1 MDRSNQNNNDLLPAW
16 ETDILRSI
24 IHGKSLPRLL
34 EEITLGIEHI
44 INGGIASILLLDPDR
59 KHLRHGAAPSLS
71 KEYCELINGSEIG
84 PATGSCGTAAFTK
97 RAVIVSDIA
106 SDPLWIKYKDIA
118 ARENLKACWSTPIFD
133 KENQVT
139 ATFAVYYRE
148 IREPHPGELAMI
160 DRMAQI
166 VSLAIENNRKEQ
178 ALKANELQIKEA
190 FDGAAT
196 GIAITDMNG
205 RFLQV
210 NPAYLKIVEYSE
222 EELLQLDF
230 QSITHPADRDRNA
243 DEIKELISGRLKS
256 AVLEKK
262 YISKTGKIIWVKL
275 SVSVRRD
282 LFGNPS
288 TLMAI
293 VEDVSSLKDAE
304 LKQAESEQL
313 LSSLM
318 SNLPGVVYRCKN
330 DEFWTMTY
338 ISDAVQELTGYA
350 ASDLINNHK
359 VTFSNLIH
367 SDDQSYIDYEIQN
380 AIKNRSHFQ
389 LEYRIRKA
397 NGEIVWLWEQGK
409 ALVDESDDIAYLE
422 GYITD
427 ITLQKTAE
435 LALAETQRQAS
446 AILKSVGGGILC
458 LDENGMISFANNA
471 AINVL
476 AWNEGEMIGKE
487 SHQLIHHHHSD
498 GSDYLLDDC
507 PVHLTLNDGRVREVS
522 DEVFFKK
529 DGSSFPVKYIVSPV
543 LDESGD
549 PIGAVVSFNDISK
562 QLALEDQ
569 LRQSQ
574 KLESLGQLTG
584 GVAHDFNNLL
594 TVIIGNAESLE
605 ESLES
610 APHLKAL
617 ATMVI
622 KAGLRG
628 SELTQA
634 LLAFARK
641 QPLDPKVVDLNEL
654 LTNIKVLLQRALG
667 ENFEIRISQ
676 AADLWRA
683 VVDPAQLESAL
694 LNLVIN
700 ARDAMKGSG
709 CVTIETINTVLDA
722 EYAFLN
728 EAIPGEYVMVA
739 VSDTG
744 EGISQEHLKRVFEP
758 FYTTKE
764 KGKGTGLGLA
774 MVYGFIKQ
782 SGGHV
787 NIYSE
792 VGHGTSVRMYLPRI
806 RSESQSSQLIT
817 EESLVVSGSEII
829 LLVEDDVLVRT
840 YANTLLNSLG
850 YSVIQAE
857 NGHLAL
863 EIIKSQTK
871 IDLLFTDVVMPGG
884 MSGKELADLAT
895 EIRPGLKVLFTS
907 GYTESTI
914 IHNGRL
920 DPGVQ
925 LLSKP
930 YRRSELAK
938 KIRTVLEIKDSLTAM
953 K

>member
-1 MDRSNQNNNDLLPAW
+1 MNRSNQNNNDLFLVW
-16 ETDILRSI
+16 ETEVLRSI
-24 IHGKSLPRLL
+24 IHGKPLPKLL
-34 EEITLGIEHI
+34 EEITLGIERI
-44 INGGIASILLLDPDR
+44 VEGGLASILLVDQDR
-59 KHLRHGAAPSLS
+59 KHLCHGAAPSLS
-71 KEYCELINGSEIG
+71 KKYLELIDGSEIG
-84 PATGSCGTAAFTK
+84 PCAGSCGTAAFTK
-97 RAVIVSDIA
+97 KTVIVSDIA
-106 SDPLWIKYKDIA
+106 TDPLWKEYKHIA
-118 ARENLKACWSTPIFD
+118 DHDNLKACWSTPIFD
-133 KENQVT
+133 KDGQVT

-148 IREPHPGELAMI
+148 IKKPHPSELIII

-166 VSLAIENNRKEQ
+166 VSLAIENDRKEQ
-178 ALKANELQIKEA
+178 ALRTSELQIKEA

-196 GIAITDMNG
+196 GIAITDMQG

-230 QSITHPADRDRNA
+230 EYITHPEDRNRNLI
-243 DEIKELISGRLKS
+243 EIKNLISGHLKS
-256 AVLEKK
+256 AILEKR
-262 YISKTGKIIWVKL
+262 YISKTGRIIWVKL
-275 SVSVRRD
+275 SVSVKQD
-282 LFGNPS
+282 LYGNAS

-304 LKQAESEQL
+304 IKQAQSEQL
-313 LSSLM
+313 LSNLM
-318 SNLPGVVYRCKN
+318 SNLPGVVYRCVN
-330 DEFWTMTY
+330 SQLRTMIY
-338 ISDAVQELTGYA
+338 ISEAVIELTGYA

-359 VTFSNLIH
+359 VTYGNLIH
-367 SDDQSYIDYEIQN
+367 QGDRSYTEYEIQN
-380 AIKNRSHFQ
+380 AIKSHSHFQ
-389 LEYRIRKA
+389 LEYRIRRA

-409 ALVDESDDIAYLE
+409 AVVGAGGEVTHLE

-446 AILKSVGGGILC
+446 AILKSVGEGILY
-458 LDENGMISFANNA
+458 LDKSGKIVFVNHA
-471 AINVL
+471 ATKVL
-476 AWNEGEMIGKE
+476 AWGESEMIGKE
-487 SHQLIHHHHSD
+487 SHGLIHHHYLD
-498 GSDYLLDDC
+498 GSDYLLVDC
-507 PVHLTLNDGRVREVS
+507 PVQLTLQDGKVREI
-522 DEVFFKK
+522 DNEVFFKK
-529 DGSSFPVKYIVSPV
+529 DGSSFPVTYIVSPI
-543 LDESGD
+543 LNDAGK
-549 PIGAVVSFNDISK
+549 PTGAVVSFIDISK
-562 QLALEDQ
+562 RLALEDQ

-605 ESLES
+605 ENLES
-610 APHLKAL
+610 TPQLKSL
-617 ATMVI
+617 AAMIT

-654 LTNIKVLLQRALG
+654 LTNIKVLLQSALG
-667 ENFEIRISQ
+667 EYFEMVFLQGTNLWQ
-676 AADLWRA
+676 AA
-683 VVDPAQLESAL
+683 VDPAQLESAL

-700 ARDAMKGSG
+700 ARDAMGGSG
-709 CVTIETINTVLDA
+709 CVTIETTNAVLDA
-722 EYAFLN
+722 EYASIN

-744 EGISQEHLKRVFEP
+744 EGISPEGVKRVFEP

-787 NIYSE
+787 NLYSE
-792 VGHGTSVRMYLPRI
+792 VGHGTSVRMYLPRVK
-806 RSESQSSQLIT
+806 SEHQLNQINI
-817 EESLVVSGSEII
+817 EDNSVVSGSELI
-829 LLVEDDVLVRT
+829 LLVEDDILVRS
-840 YANTLLNSLG
+840 YANALLTELG

-857 NGHLAL
+857 NGHQAL
-863 EIIKSQTK
+863 DIIKSQAK

-884 MSGKELADLAT
+884 MNGKELADLASQV
-895 EIRPGLKVLFTS
+895 RPGLKVLFTS

-938 KIRTVLEIKDSLTAM
+938 KIRNVIEV
-953 K
+953 